1 MNQNEIEW
9 ASRQNHQC
17 PNVRKGVMLLA
28 RLVHSVNDQSD
39 GWAYW
44 TAPLNASKKLINLLK
59 STGNL
64 NYGTH
69 GTISDSQ
76 LQAAVSPIRRMVT
89 VQSEKQKKYGNTFA
103 FDVDAALLEFAVV

>member
-17 PNVRKGVMLLA
+17 PNGRKGIILLF
-28 RLVHSVNDQSD
+28 RLVQSVNDQSD

-44 TAPLNASKKLINLLK
+44 KAPLKASKKLIDLLK

-76 LQAAVSPIRRMVT
+76 LKAAISPIRRMVT
-89 VQSEKQKKYGNTFA
+89 VQSEKQKKYGNSFV
-103 FDVDAALLEFAVV
+103 FDVDAALSEFAVV